1 MEPTNDTSSTAQ
13 GGGGSFRNRT
23 PIGDVGC
30 CESRMAEQ
38 SHWWT
43 ERWLRSPLFLSLS
56 PSFSLF
62 LSLSLTIYLPTYLSM
77 YLSIDRST
85 YQSIYLSVYLSLS
98 VCLSVYL
105 SVLCAWKRSYSTR
118 LPEILNLTPSKTQ
131 QFSETSSNFELD
143 NIKNEAI
150 LRDFLIFQ
158 SWQHQKRSNSAR
170 HPSKMESW
178 VQSWRPRANAFCDF
192 STSPV

>member
-1 MEPTNDTSSTAQ
+1 MEPTHDASSTAQ

-23 PIGDVGC
+23 PIGEVGC
-30 CESRMAEQ
+30 CESRMAER

-56 PSFSLF
+56 LSFSD
-62 LSLSLTIYLPTYLSM
+62 YLPTYLPSTYHLCI
-77 YLSIDRST
+77 YLSIYR
-85 YQSIYLSVYLSLS
+85 SIYLSVCLSISLS

-105 SVLCAWKRSYSTR
+105 SVYLHAWKRSYSTR
-118 LPEILNLTPSKTQ
+118 LPDFLNLTTSKTQ
-131 QFSETSSNFELD
+131 QFSETSSIFELD
-143 NIKNEAI
+143 NVKNEAI

-170 HPSKMESW
+170 RPSKMESW
-178 VQSWRPRANAFCDF
+178 VQSWRPRTNAFCDF
-192 STSPV
+192 STPPV